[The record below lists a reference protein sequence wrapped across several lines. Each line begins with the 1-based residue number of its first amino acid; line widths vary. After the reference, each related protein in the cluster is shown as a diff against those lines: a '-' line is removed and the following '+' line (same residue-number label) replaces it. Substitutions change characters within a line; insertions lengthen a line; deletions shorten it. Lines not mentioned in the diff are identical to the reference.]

1 MNRSLIIAL
10 VFALIAAVVVP
21 LFVSTCA
28 GSVEHQCG
36 MNTSTIATY
45 LWSQLAGPEQSAF
58 FMRRFVFR
66 IFLLAFL
73 VSYALLLLVGRLRN
87 RTIDD

>member
-1 MNRSLIIAL
+1 MKKSLLLAL

-28 GSVEHQCG
+28 SPVDNQCG
-36 MNTSTIATY
+36 TNASTIASY
-45 LWSQLAGPEQSAF
+45 VWSQLAGPEKNAF
-58 FMRRFVFR
+58 FMRLLVFR

-73 VSYALLLLVGRLRN
+73 VSYALLWLGGRLRN
-87 RTIDD
+87 RTTDT